1 MAEAVDPPFNRP
13 DAGFNDLPGW
23 TWVGCYG
30 GYYLQADLLQAFE
43 HGFFTR
49 QWQGRGPEELAGYVS
64 AGVSVHRPQ
73 QVHSATVLQAS
84 AASAAPWPEADGLVG
99 DAGGQSLWVCGADC
113 TPVLLADPAS
123 GRVAACHA
131 GWRGVAGGILLEAIR
146 LLEQAGSRRGDLLV
160 ALGPA
165 VSGANYQVETAVA
178 EQVARS
184 LPLSGSVATSA
195 APAAAV
201 SAALPS
207 ASASASEEDE
217 DGRAQHAALA
227 ELERCGALL
236 PDSEPGR
243 HRLDIR
249 AATRRQLE
257 LAGIA
262 SDRIAV
268 CPLCTVAEPLLF
280 HSWRRDQVKAVQWS
294 GIVSQQAG
302 IS

>member
-73 QVHSATVLQAS
+73 QVHSAAVLPAS
-84 AASAAPWPEADGLVG
+84 AASAPPWPEADGLIG

-113 TPVLLADPAS
+113 TPVLLADPVS

-146 LLEQAGSRRGDLLV
+146 LLEQAGSHRADLLV

-184 LPLSGSVATSA
+184 LPLAGD
-195 APAAAV
+195 APAA
-201 SAALPS
+201 P
-207 ASASASEEDE
+207 E
-217 DGRAQHAALA
+217 AALA
-227 ELERCGALL
+227 ELSRCGALL
-236 PDSEPGR
+236 PDPEPGR
-243 HRLDIR
+243 YRLDIR

-262 SDRIAV
+262 ADRIAV

-294 GIVSQQAG
+294 GIVSQQAPLTVRTDPG
-302 IS
+302 